1 MYGSVRSGGVWT
13 EAHAHGALPVGV
25 CGGGRG
31 ARKRRS
37 VCGCLDQKRH
47 SEVPAGFQKELLP
60 VVRLRAHAAERACA
74 NANA

>member
-1 MYGSVRSGGVWT
+1 MAQYEVEECGQKPT
-13 EAHAHGALPVGV
+13 HTALFPWV
-25 CGGGRG
+25 CAAGGGG

-60 VVRLRAHAAERACA
+60 VVRLRVHAAERACA